1 MNAAEI
7 IKKRIEIRD
16 YLERK
21 AKEREA
27 EDLPYQEAVTALE
40 GMISLL
46 MQQQGVESIKTEF
59 GTAYKSQVMAVKMA
73 DRDAFLDFVI
83 NTQSPQFLTSA
94 VAKEAVKEYMDE
106 HNSALP
112 PGLDVTYI
120 IKTNFRKAS

>member
-1 MNAAEI
+1 MNAADL

-16 YLERK
+16 YLERI

-27 EDLPYQEAVTALE
+27 ADKPYVDAVTALE
-40 GMISLL
+40 GMVSQL
-46 MQQQGVESIKTEF
+46 MLEQNVESLKTEH
-59 GTAYKSQVMAVKMA
+59 GTAYKSKIMAVKMA

-83 NTQSPQFLTSA
+83 NTDGKQFLTSA

-120 IKTNFRKAS
+120 MKTNFRKAS

>member
-21 AKEREA
+21 AKERET
-27 EDLPYQEAVTALE
+27 EDLPYQEAVSALE
-40 GMISLL
+40 GMISML
-46 MQQQGVESIKTEF
+46 MQQQGVDSIKTEF

-73 DRDAFLDFVI
+73 DRDVFLDFVI
-83 NTQSPQFLTSA
+83 NTDSRQFLTSA
-94 VAKEAVKEYMDE
+94 VTKEAVKEYLDE

>member
-1 MNAAEI
+1 MNAVEI

-40 GMISLL
+40 GMISLV

-83 NTQSPQFLTSA
+83 NTNSQQFLTSA
-94 VAKEAVKEYMDE
+94 VAKEAVKEYMEE

-120 IKTNFRKAS
+120 LKTNFRKAS

>member
-40 GMISLL
+40 GMISLV

-73 DRDAFLDFVI
+73 DRDAFLGFVI
-83 NTQSPQFLTSA
+83 NTNSQQFLTSA
-94 VAKEAVKEYMDE
+94 VAKEAVREYMDE

-120 IKTNFRKAS
+120 LRTNFRKP